1 MATTMKQFYWL
12 LVVLIA
18 LPCAGQIYKTVDQY
32 GNVSY
37 SDSPPEDASNTS
49 TLKLKLGPVNSTPAI
64 KIAKPG
70 KSAPASPAAKPITI
84 RISSPQDQANITAEQ
99 RNLRIQTSIIPALPE
114 GAQIIINLDGQD
126 INAGADGSVTIY
138 NIHRGEHRIYA
149 KVSQAKR
156 LLAETATTTIY
167 VFRPHL

>member
-1 MATTMKQFYWL
+1 MKQLLWL
-12 LVVLIA
+12 LVVFFA
-18 LPCAGQIYKTVDQY
+18 LPCTGQIYKTVDEY

-37 SDSPPEDASNTS
+37 SDSPPEDVSNSS

-64 KIAKPG
+64 KTAKPEQPL
-70 KSAPASPAAKPITI
+70 APAKSKAKPITI

-114 GAQIIINLDGQD
+114 GARIIINLDGQD
-126 INAGADGSVTIY
+126 INAGADGSVTIH